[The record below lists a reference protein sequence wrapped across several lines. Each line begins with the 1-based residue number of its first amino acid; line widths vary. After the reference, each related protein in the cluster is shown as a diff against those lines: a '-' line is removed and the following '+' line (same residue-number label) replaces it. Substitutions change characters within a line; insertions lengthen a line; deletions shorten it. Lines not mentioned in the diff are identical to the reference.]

1 MKKKDLR
8 PRRGIDRRSVLK
20 GAAAGAAVAAV
31 GVTGF
36 PNILKAAN
44 TPIKIGFP
52 SIFSG
57 RVAILGESALAGAM
71 IAAKEVNDAGGID
84 GRMIELV
91 SRDSKGKPDEAARM
105 TRDLVNNEGCELIL
119 NAEASGASFA
129 VNETVRDIKRFCIHS
144 VSETSSLTAD
154 PKNQVPWA
162 FRCARQGIHD
172 AVGGGLYAAKVAKE
186 KGLKRWATC
195 SPDYAY
201 GRANTEEFM
210 EYTKL
215 FAPDVEVVVETWP
228 KLFQPDYTENIT
240 ALLNAQ
246 PEAVYSCLWG
256 GDLVAFIDQASLY
269 GLFDQFTAFGVNL
282 GDYPVLEAV
291 KNLPAGIHSG
301 SRYNKT
307 VPDTEAN
314 HKWYDAYMASG
325 AKVLPTNWSW
335 QNASAMSFIIDALK
349 ETGGNTDA
357 EKLAAA
363 TAGRKIDSPFGV
375 GGSLTLRDS
384 DHTLVNY
391 MVGYGITIP
400 QEPYVKDF
408 VESSWDEIYKYEA
421 EWKKKNGYT

>member
-1 MKKKDLR
+1 MKNKDLR
-8 PRRGIDRRSVLK
+8 PRQGMSRRSVLK
-20 GAAAGAAVAAV
+20 GAAAGAAVASV

-57 RVAILGESALAGAM
+57 RVAILGETAQAGAM
-71 IAAKEVNDAGGID
+71 LAINKINEEGGID
-84 GRMIELV
+84 GRKLELV
-91 SRDSKGKPDEAARM
+91 TRDSKGKPDEAARM
-105 TRDLVNNEGCELIL
+105 VRDLVNNEGCELIV

-129 VNETVRDIKRFCIHS
+129 VNETVRDIKRYCIHT

-154 PKNQVPWA
+154 PKNQVPWV
-162 FRCARQGIHD
+162 FRSARQGIHD
-172 AVGGGLYAAKVAKE
+172 AVGGGLYAAKIAKE
-186 KGLKRWATC
+186 QGLKRWATC

-210 EYTKL
+210 EYVKL
-215 FAPDVEVVVETWP
+215 FDPEVEVIVESWP
-228 KLFQPDYTENIT
+228 KIFQPDYTENIT

-246 PEAVYSCLWG
+246 PQALYTCLWG

-269 GLFDQFTAFGVNL
+269 GLFDQFTAFAVNL

-291 KNLPAGIHSG
+291 KNLPEGIRSG
-301 SRYNKT
+301 SRYNAT
-307 VPDTEAN
+307 VPDTAAN
-314 HKWYDAYMASG
+314 QDWYKAYTAASTTQ
-325 AKVLPTNWSW
+325 PTNWSW
-335 QNASAMSFIIDALK
+335 QNASAMQFIIDALK

-363 TAGRKIDSPFGV
+363 TTGRTIDSPFGV
-375 GGSLTLRDS
+375 GGSLTLRES

-400 QEPYVKDF
+400 KNPYVKDF
-408 VESSWDEIYKYEA
+408 SESSWDEIYKYEA